1 MLIFVAHV
9 DEHQPARIAPAY
21 MQAIDYDD
29 LCARKSSTL
38 TRRAMRFF
46 RAADLFIFHYPL
58 PYMLF
63 DAIAM
68 VERGVVI
75 VDYHGMTPPHLWDG
89 RDRQFFVEKAQE
101 QQGLLSY
108 ADYVIAH
115 SSFTRQEV
123 AFATGLIDPQRIYQ
137 MGYVV
142 SLERFHPRP
151 RPELLLKRYGLAGDQ
166 PVLLYVGRMA
176 TNKRI
181 DDLVRALALV
191 RRRLPSAV
199 LLLVG
204 DDRSLLYAPVV
215 AHARALASE
224 LGVADGVIFAGQV
237 PDEELPA
244 HYHLADVFVTA
255 SIHEGFCIP
264 VVEAM
269 ACGVPVVPRIPLRCP
284 RRSARPGLHS
294 GPKTRPTWLRR
305 CWRHCADIT
314 ASIVRWLMNPILKY
328 SPPRLQSTLTCE
340 NLPLCEHGSS

>member
-1 MLIFVAHV
+1 VLIFVAHV
-9 DEHQPARIAPAY
+9 DERQPAELRRH

-29 LCARKSSTL
+29 LRAGKSSTL
-38 TRRAMRFF
+38 TRRALCFF

-58 PYMLF
+58 PYTLF
-63 DAIAM
+63 DAIAL

-108 ADYVIAH
+108 ADYVIVH
-115 SSFTRQEV
+115 SNFTRQEIV
-123 AFATGLIDPQRIYQ
+123 MTGTIDPRRVDQ

-151 RPELLLKRYGLAGDQ
+151 RPELLLKRYCLASDQ

-215 AHARALASE
+215 ARVRALASE
-224 LGVADGVIFAGQV
+224 LGVTDGVIFAGSV

-264 VVEAM
+264 VIEAM
-269 ACGVPVVPRIPLRCP
+269 ACGVPVVGTRATALPETIGP
-284 RRSARPGLHS
+284 AGLTFQAED
-294 GPKTRPTWLRR
+294 P
-305 CWRHCADIT
+305 ADL
-314 ASIVRWLMNPILKY
+314 ASKVLEILEG
-328 SPPRLQSTLTCE
+328 RLGEDQLE
-340 NLPLCEHGSS
+340 RLYVAHL